1 MKKRN
6 FVISIWVLLS
16 VLFSANV
23 FAASEK
29 RVDWNGRFEGEEEF
43 PGLHLYTRK
52 FIYIF

>member
-1 MKKRN
+1 MIIKKRN

-23 FAASEK
+23 FATSEK

-43 PGLHLYTRK
+43 PYMRK